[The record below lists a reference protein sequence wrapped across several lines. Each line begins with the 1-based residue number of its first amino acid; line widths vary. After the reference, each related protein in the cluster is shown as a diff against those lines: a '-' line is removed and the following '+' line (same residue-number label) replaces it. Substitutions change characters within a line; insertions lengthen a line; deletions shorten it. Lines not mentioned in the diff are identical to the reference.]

1 MTAATQ
7 PLLRIEHVDAGY
19 GTLRVL
25 RDISLEVGA
34 EEVVSV
40 LGANGAGKK
49 TLLRTIAGVLVPRE
63 GTIAFAGEDI
73 GGRAAHALARAGI
86 GHVPSGRELFAG
98 MTVED
103 NLRMGGF
110 AVARDR
116 CEEIRERVLDLFPT
130 LKDKLRRRAGSL
142 SGGEQQMVAIGRALM
157 TDPKLLLLDE
167 PSTGLA
173 PKVVGSLFEA
183 LRRLTEST
191 DMSILLV
198 EQNAGL
204 ALSFGNRAYVLE
216 VGRCVLS
223 GPSDELREDKRV
235 LNAYLGAL

>member
-1 MTAATQ
+1 MSVLAV
-7 PLLRIEHVDAGY
+7 ENVDAGY

-25 RDISLEVGA
+25 RDVSMEVGT

-40 LGANGAGKK
+40 LGANGAGKT
-49 TLLRTIAGVLVPRE
+49 TLLRTIAGVLTPRA
-63 GTIAFAGEDI
+63 GSITLAGESI
-73 GGRAAHALARAGI
+73 AGRSAHTLVGAGI
-86 GHVPSGRELFAG
+86 GHVPSGRELFPN
-98 MTVED
+98 MTVEE
-103 NLRMGGF
+103 NLRMGAFGIQK
-110 AVARDR
+110 AR
-116 CEEIRERVLDLFPT
+116 EAEIHSRVLELFPT
-130 LKDKLRRRAGSL
+130 MRDKLRRRAGSL

-173 PKVVGSLFEA
+173 PKVVGALFDA
-183 LRRLTEST
+183 LRQLIATT

-204 ALSFGNRAYVLE
+204 ALAFAKRAYVLE

-223 GPSDELREDKRV
+223 GPAEELREDPRV
-235 LNAYLGAL
+235 LSAYLGAL

>member
-1 MTAATQ
+1 MNM
-7 PLLRIEHVDAGY
+7 LSIEHVDAGY

-25 RDISLEVGA
+25 RDVSLTVEA

-40 LGANGAGKK
+40 LGANGAGKT
-49 TLLRTIAGVLVPRE
+49 TLLRTIAGVLTP
-63 GTIAFAGEDI
+63 
-73 GGRAAHALARAGI
+73 RAGSI
-86 GHVPSGRELFAG
+86 TLSGEAIAGRPAHTLAGAGVGHVPSGRELFAN
-98 MTVED
+98 MTVDE

-110 AVARDR
+110 AIAKERASEIHARII
-116 CEEIRERVLDLFPT
+116 ELFPT
-130 LKDKLRRRAGSL
+130 LRDKLRRRAGSL

-173 PKVVGSLFEA
+173 PKVVGSLFDA
-183 LRRLTEST
+183 LRELTATS

-204 ALSFGNRAYVLE
+204 ALSFAKRAYVLE

-223 GPSDELREDKRV
+223 GSAEELREDRRV
-235 LNAYLGAL
+235 LSASLGAL